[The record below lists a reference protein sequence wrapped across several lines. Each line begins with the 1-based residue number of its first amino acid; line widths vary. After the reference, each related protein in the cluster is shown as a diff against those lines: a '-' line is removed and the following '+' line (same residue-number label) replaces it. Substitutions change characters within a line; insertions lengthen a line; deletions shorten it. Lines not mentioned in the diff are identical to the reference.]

1 MTATPFTNPTA
12 TWNQRYAAENHLF
25 GQEPNDYLRAQ
36 AEVDALYRKPDEWT
50 RKAVRNIAGMGP
62 FSSDRTIAEYAHEI
76 WHTRPVAVGNKPFYG
91 S

>member
-1 MTATPFTNPTA
+1 M
-12 TWNQRYAAENHLF
+12 
-25 GQEPNDYLRAQ
+25 
-36 AEVDALYRKPDEWT
+36 DALYRKPDEWT